1 MLELNNDGDDDDDD
15 FAVDVVDDDL
25 VDDDFKSAAW
35 VFEVVDVEVLEDVEE
50 AVVNLVAVEVLLDFT
65 EVVVLDDVAFV
76 VEELLLDEVELEEEP
91 LLSPPESQL
100 DKSDVLLNASATV
113 PAEFG
118 LPLVTL
124 NLVVNAWLEVTA

>member
-1 MLELNNDGDDDDDD
+1 
-15 FAVDVVDDDL
+15 
-25 VDDDFKSAAW
+25 
-35 VFEVVDVEVLEDVEE
+35 LEDVEE

-124 NLVVNAWLEVTA
+124 NLVVNA